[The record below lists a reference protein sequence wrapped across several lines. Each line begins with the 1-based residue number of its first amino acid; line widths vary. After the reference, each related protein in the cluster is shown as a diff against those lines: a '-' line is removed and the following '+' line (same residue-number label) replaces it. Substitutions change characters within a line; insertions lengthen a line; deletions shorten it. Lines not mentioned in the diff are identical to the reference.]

1 MQPNKRLDLNK
12 KMKNSN
18 SIECNEAF
26 SSACINAPLLSAPNE
41 LSFSICR
48 ILSQKSYCKQP
59 ARRQSNL
66 FVDETVSTCGN
77 KTDKEGNILQS
88 KRIIRYRDA
97 RIKLLSGFNVSDV
110 HMLLSH
116 KGNMYSNI
124 SQLDTISCLRQSCSL
139 SVNPNIF
146 SFIGLKNPTI
156 RNRLNANLL
165 ARQFTLIQESKRQPG
180 TE

>member
-1 MQPNKRLDLNK
+1 
-12 KMKNSN
+12 MKNSK

-48 ILSQKSYCKQP
+48 ILSRKSYCKQP
-59 ARRQSNL
+59 AKSNL
-66 FVDETVSTCGN
+66 FVDETVSTCDN

-88 KRIIRYRDA
+88 KRITRYRDA

-124 SQLDTISCLRQSCSL
+124 SRLDTISCLRQGCCL
-139 SVNPNIF
+139 SVNPNMF
-146 SFIGLKNPTI
+146 SFIGLKNPTF

-165 ARQFTLIQESKRQPG
+165 ARQFTLIQESKRQSG